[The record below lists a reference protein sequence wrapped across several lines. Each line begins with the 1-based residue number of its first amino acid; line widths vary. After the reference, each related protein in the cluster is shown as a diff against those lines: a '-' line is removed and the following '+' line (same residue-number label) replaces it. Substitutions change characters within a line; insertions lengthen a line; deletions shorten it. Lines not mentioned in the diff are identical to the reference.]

1 MRIVLSSDGSVEL
14 LRGERITR
22 GQDLSRRIYVEWNE
36 NESPI
41 DTGQILTDNM
51 AVQLCITRP
60 DGEQSG
66 WYSMIKIDAED
77 KYYYTLQAWDTAVS
91 GEASLQVRWYDIT
104 QEEANRIIEVSNE
117 AFFIVD
123 NGKIAQPL
131 NLSSENYNDIVM
143 QFLTPLS
150 AQAFRKYDVNRLPNT
165 VVFQQ
170 DGRKTAPALYY
181 NFTHTVM
188 EGDLEVE
195 KKGTLLVS
203 ISDNVQHELFFTN
216 DCNVYIRTQ
225 HSNDFFSV
233 FNKNVAG
240 IENLFNSV
248 STNAINI
255 EQCFNDIATNSEEL
269 EKNSRD
275 IKNLYTIFN
284 GTVTLTENLSESY
297 RLRKTANNLDGLID
311 GALTKITRIQGQTIR
326 EKSLINLERD
336 IAETFTTEGIT
347 FTHYRDGSIKI
358 TGKNKGSANSV
369 YVLWKDVSGNNPL
382 DLSNGYFLISGMPVG
397 VTGVKIFGRNVEDT
411 KYVDLYPYFEDR
423 GFKHFSL
430 AENNKFRRLYLSIEK
445 GNSRDYTLNP
455 VVIKPHISKGSLIES
470 SINQIVSTGDN
481 LFNQDNLLNGNWT
494 KTTFN
499 GFDCFV
505 SSEFNSTIF
514 PCYVPMGS
522 TVTFSFDW
530 AYENGIDLY
539 ISCEYSDGTQ
549 ENLLGRALSD
559 SRNFEKIKATKTFT
573 KDLVGITISSYG
585 DKTVYLKDIMVNFGA
600 EPLNYV
606 AFKEFA
612 IDFNYTDSLGKWDY
626 IDLLEKKIYNQT
638 LIYTFNGEEIWKEE
652 NGKFVHK
659 LDIGSD
665 LTEIQLDSVS
675 NFFEEGRD
683 YVVENGK
690 IYILEKLAKTFLN
703 NSDFES
709 KLKNYARYGIPFK
722 IALKRKNV
730 KVSDLL
736 LETNKY
742 PVWVK
747 GTERVE
753 RANDIGIEPI
763 ISNTYVL
770 KKGV

>member
-1 MRIVLSSDGSVEL
+1 MKIVLGSDGSIEL
-14 LRGERITR
+14 TRGEQITR
-22 GQDLSRRIYVEWNE
+22 GQDKSRQVFVEWAE
-36 NESPI
+36 GVSPI
-41 DTGQILTDNM
+41 DTGQFLADNM
-51 AVQLCITRP
+51 VVEMCITRP

-66 WYSMIKIDAED
+66 WLTAVKVDGEIKYLYI
-77 KYYYTLQAWDTAVS
+77 LQAWDTAVS

-195 KKGTLLVS
+195 KKGTLVVS

-233 FNKNVAG
+233 FNKNVV
-240 IENLFNSV
+240 ENLFNSV

-255 EQCFNDIATNSEEL
+255 EQSFNDIATNSEEI

-336 IAETFTTEGIT
+336 IAKTFTTQGIT

-358 TGKNKGSANSV
+358 TGKNNGGANSV
-369 YVLWKDVSGNNPL
+369 YTLWEDVSGNNPL
-382 DLSNGYFLISGMPVG
+382 DLSNGYFLISGMSVG
-397 VTGVKIFGRNVEDT
+397 ITGVRVFGRNVEDT
-411 KYVDLYPYFEDR
+411 KYVDLYPYIEDR
-423 GFKHFSL
+423 GFRHFRL

-445 GNSRDYTLNP
+445 GDSRDYALNP

-505 SSEFNSTIF
+505 SSKFNSTIY
-514 PCYVPMGS
+514 PCFVPKGS
-522 TVTFSFDW
+522 TISLSLDW
-530 AYENGIDLY
+530 AYEDGIDLWFDLCY
-539 ISCEYSDGTQ
+539 ADGTY
-549 ENLLGRALSD
+549 NTLTGRQTSGVQ
-559 SRNFEKIKATKTFT
+559 SWERVNQRKTLE
-573 KDLVGITISSYG
+573 KDLVGMYFHSYSA
-585 DKTVYLKDIMVNFGA
+585 KPVYLKDIMVNFGA

-612 IDFNYTDSLGKWDY
+612 IDINYTDSLGKWDY

-638 LIYTFNGEEIWKEE
+638 LIYTFNGEETWKEE
-652 NGKFVHK
+652 NRKFV

-703 NSDFES
+703 NGDFKS
-709 KLKNYARYGIPFK
+709 RLKNYASYGIPLK